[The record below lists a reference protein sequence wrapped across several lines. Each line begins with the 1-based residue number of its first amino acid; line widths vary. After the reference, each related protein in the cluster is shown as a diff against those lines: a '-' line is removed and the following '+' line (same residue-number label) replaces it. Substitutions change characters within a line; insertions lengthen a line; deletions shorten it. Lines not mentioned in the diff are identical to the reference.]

1 MRSRLLIPNPQV
13 TLQGSH
19 SAHSVTTQLLGAV
32 GRIPKNTQTFSVFS
46 IFEEILMI
54 EMSLENMVTVFVR
67 GPGLVDTVVLH
78 CTH

>member
-1 MRSRLLIPNPQV
+1 
-13 TLQGSH
+13 
-19 SAHSVTTQLLGAV
+19 
-32 GRIPKNTQTFSVFS
+32 
-46 IFEEILMI
+46 MI